1 MMEMKSEAATVDQYF
16 LAIPEKKVAALA
28 MIRALCKEILI
39 GYEEHIVY
47 GMPAYSRDG
56 LVALAFAFHKNQVSV
71 YSLKQKPIN
80 ANAALMQGLWPG
92 KPIARFDRPEE
103 IDFELIRKLLT
114 DIVNDKQV
122 HFI

>member
-1 MMEMKSEAATVDQYF
+1 MKSKAITVDQYF
-16 LAIPEKKVAALA
+16 LEIPEKRVAVLA
-28 MIRALCKEILI
+28 MVRELCKEVLT
-39 GYEEHIVY
+39 GYEEGMAY
-47 GMPAYSRDG
+47 GMPAYSRNG
-56 LVALAFAFHKNQVSV
+56 LVVLAFAVHKNQVSV

-80 ANAALMQGLWPG
+80 ANADLMQGLGPG